1 MTQWSLGSWIRCR
14 HRRSFYRVGWIDS
27 QSRGFY
33 CCQGSIAF
41 LWRKLDR
48 SWQCPCLG
56 RMASTKFY
64 AFLLPLPVASSG
76 SQCSPRLSL
85 CRSQYSRNL
94 WDEVWAISRDP
105 GLNNWYGKVEDD
117 LFVIAEPGVVDHG
130 GVVLVTVVFLDFG
143 EESLINGNSNIEKMG
158 TSWFGRWL
166 TWTCSS
172 WWFLFSRDRS
182 PGSTLCIW
190 ACWVW

>member
-76 SQCSPRLSL
+76 SQCSPRLFL

-105 GLNNWYGKVEDD
+105 GLRWFIREGWRR
-117 LFVIAEPGVVDHG
+117 
-130 GVVLVTVVFLDFG
+130 FLRHRR
-143 EESLINGNSNIEKMG
+143 
-158 TSWFGRWL
+158 TWRSWPWWSRSCH
-166 TWTCSS
+166 CSIPRS
-172 WWFLFSRDRS
+172 WRRVSHQWQL
-182 PGSTLCIW
+182 
-190 ACWVW
+190 